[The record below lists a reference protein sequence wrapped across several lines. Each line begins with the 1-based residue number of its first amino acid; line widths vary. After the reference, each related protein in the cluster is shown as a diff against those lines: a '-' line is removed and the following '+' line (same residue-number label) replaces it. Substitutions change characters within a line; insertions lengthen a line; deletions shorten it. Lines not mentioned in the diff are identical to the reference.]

1 NLASAALDARLFHE
15 QREGYDAFE
24 SRTGLRA
31 LKIDTASITW
41 KRVMDHNDRALRK
54 VKIGLNDAGKTI
66 NGFERDE
73 GFDISAAS
81 ELMAIIALAK

>member
-1 NLASAALDARLFHE
+1 
-15 QREGYDAFE
+15 
-24 SRTGLRA
+24 
-31 LKIDTASITW
+31 
-41 KRVMDHNDRALRK
+41 HNDRALRK

-81 ELMAIIALAK
+81 ELMAIIALAKDLKDLRQRIGKIVVAYDLNGNPVTTEDLQVAGAMAV